1 MLTAFIFPFIF
12 PGAVTNKFLFMK
24 KKIFVVAALIIS
36 GRLIAQSDT
45 TGRSLDEVILTSNK
59 YPKKQSETGKVVT
72 VINRQ
77 QLERSSGKSVGEILN
92 TIAGMTII
100 GANNSP
106 GTNLTASIRGGSAGN
121 VLILVDG
128 IPVNDPSVITNY
140 FDLNFFTPE
149 QIERIE
155 ILKGGQSTLY
165 GSDAVNG
172 VINIITRKGTGKKA
186 EVNAGLAAGSY
197 GSFNQYAG
205 VSGNSHRIS
214 YAVNYVHLQSDGFSA
229 AYDSS
234 GNQNFDKD
242 GTNQHSLNGN
252 LTFRMNSKLQLRL
265 FGTYSHY
272 KTDLDASAFTDEK
285 DYTVKNEN
293 AQGGTGLVYN
303 HSNGSLHFNYLFNYV
318 SRNYLD
324 DSTYKSSSY
333 VDFWKG
339 LYVGRTH
346 FAEVYNSWKLTN
358 WELLAG
364 VDYRY
369 NNTFQRYFSTGTF
382 GPYEPDPLNQKMSQ
396 ISPYASVI
404 YKMANGLN
412 IEAGGRWNHHSVY
425 GNNFTY
431 TVNPSFLIN
440 QSVKLFAN
448 LYSAYKVPTLYQL
461 YDETAGNKDL
471 KPEKGMIGEAGVEVF
486 ANKAFHIRATG
497 FYRDTKDA
505 ILYTYN
511 AATFTSRYRNVSKQK
526 NYGVELEANY
536 TAGKFSVNANYTYTK
551 GKTTSAFDGTGTQ
564 LSKDTTYYN
573 LYRIPKNAF
582 NITVGMQATNSLYI
596 SALLHA
602 VSKREEFIYGA
613 APETLDRYTTID
625 VYAEYKFA
633 KKFKVFA
640 DLRNITDKKYFDWLG
655 YNTKR
660 FNFMAGINF
669 RL

>member
-1 MLTAFIFPFIF
+1 
-12 PGAVTNKFLFMK
+12 MK
-24 KKIFVVAALIIS
+24 KKIFVVAALIVS
-36 GRLIAQSDT
+36 SRLMAQGDT
-45 TGRSLDEVILTSNK
+45 TGKTLDEVILTSNK

-77 QLERSSGKSVGEILN
+77 QLEKSAGKSLGEILN
-92 TIAGMTII
+92 TVAGTTII

-140 FDLNFFTPE
+140 FDLNFFVPE
-149 QIERIE
+149 QIDRIE

-172 VINIITRKGTGKKA
+172 VINIITRTGTGKKT

-197 GSFNQYAG
+197 GTFDQYAG
-205 VSGNSHRIS
+205 LNGNNNKLNYS
-214 YAVNYVHLQSDGFSA
+214 VNYVHLKSNGFSA

-234 GNQNFDKD
+234 GKGNFDKD
-242 GTNQHSLNGN
+242 GMNQHSVNGN
-252 LTFRMNSKLQLRL
+252 LTVRVNSKWQLRL
-265 FGTYSHY
+265 SGTYSHY

-293 AQGGTGLVYN
+293 AQGGIGLAYS
-303 HSNGSLHFNYLFNYV
+303 HKRGALHVNYLFNYV

-324 DSTYKSSSY
+324 DSTYKSSPY
-333 VDFWKG
+333 VDYWTS

-346 FAEVYNSWKLTN
+346 FAEVYNNWTWAN

-369 NNTFQRYFSTGTF
+369 NNTFQRYFSIGSF
-382 GPYEPDPLNQKMSQ
+382 GPYNPEPLNEKMSQ
-396 ISPYASVI
+396 VSPYASVI
-404 YKMANGLN
+404 YKTTYGLN
-412 IEAGGRWNHHSVY
+412 IEAGGRWNNHSVY

-431 TVNPSFLIN
+431 TLNPSMLIN
-440 QSVKLFAN
+440 HTVKVFAN

-461 YDETAGNKDL
+461 YDPSAGNRAL
-471 KPEKGMIGEAGVEVF
+471 KPEKGTIGEAGVEIF
-486 ANKAFHIRATG
+486 TSHSFRIRATG
-497 FYRDTKDA
+497 FYRNTKDA
-505 ILYTYN
+505 ILYTTDSAFN
-511 AATFTSRYRNVSKQK
+511 SRYKNVSKQK
-526 NYGVELEANY
+526 NYGVELEASY
-536 TAGKFSVNANYTYTK
+536 TAGKFSITANYTFTD
-551 GKTTSAFDGTGTQ
+551 GKTTSAFDGTGAQ
-564 LSKDTTYYN
+564 LTKDTTYYN

-582 NITVGMQATNSLYI
+582 NITAGVQATKSFYI

-613 APETLDRYTTID
+613 SPETLKAYTTVD
-625 VYAEYKFA
+625 VYAEYKIS
-633 KKFKVFA
+633 KKLKVYTDF
-640 DLRNITDKKYFDWLG
+640 RNIFDKKYFDWLG
-655 YNTKR
+655 YNTRR
-660 FNFMAGINF
+660 FNFMAGVNF
-669 RL
+669 SL